1 MGHCLYVDYVF
12 LCEREGVNIPY
23 VRAYLIYLSIN
34 GILDSFFLD
43 TCTVH
48 DSLYWWYWARL
59 RLEGL
64 INGFLYRNPG
74 TFVSFVRVLGVFVG
88 DSARGDSGSWLKS
101 GMTLGLLILIDF
113 KLKLNLERFFMSCRA
128 DFFLCQAFLQC
139 RSNSMDNL
147 VKSTHAFSGAI
158 NIWSIVHDFCFIGS
172 EAGGYF
178 LSFQHTNFALN
189 CSCCFHTTD
198 PISLPDNCWH
208 RYFFQYFSYFVYVV
222 DLSTVVW
229 KLFWTCVGTVI
240 SSAAPPVWSKL
251 FLPRLNYFPYI
262 VYMFLC
268 SIRYC

>member
-88 DSARGDSGSWLKS
+88 DSARGDSGS
-101 GMTLGLLILIDF
+101 
-113 KLKLNLERFFMSCRA
+113 
-128 DFFLCQAFLQC
+128 
-139 RSNSMDNL
+139 
-147 VKSTHAFSGAI
+147 
-158 NIWSIVHDFCFIGS
+158 
-172 EAGGYF
+172 
-178 LSFQHTNFALN
+178 
-189 CSCCFHTTD
+189 
-198 PISLPDNCWH
+198 
-208 RYFFQYFSYFVYVV
+208 
-222 DLSTVVW
+222 
-229 KLFWTCVGTVI
+229 
-240 SSAAPPVWSKL
+240 
-251 FLPRLNYFPYI
+251 
-262 VYMFLC
+262 
-268 SIRYC
+268 